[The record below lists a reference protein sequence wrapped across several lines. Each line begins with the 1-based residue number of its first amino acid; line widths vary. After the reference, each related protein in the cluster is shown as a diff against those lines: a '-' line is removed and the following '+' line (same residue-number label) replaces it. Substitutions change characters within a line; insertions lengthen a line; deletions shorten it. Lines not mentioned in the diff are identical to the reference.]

1 MNLLSI
7 LTYIESVMMPSLTS
21 LTWVIVSFFLI
32 SLARDLLI
40 SLTFSKNQ
48 LLVSLLFSI
57 AFVFYFFNSHLDLY
71 YFHFLSTLAFSLS
84 LFFFLRAW
92 CWSWDHWFEPFFP
105 SKIGVYCYKFPFK
118 YCFRGNPQIF
128 ICHFS
133 FSCNSKY
140 FQIFGDFPNIFLLF
154 ISKLIPFGQRT

>member
-7 LTYIESVMMPSLTS
+7 LTYIESVMMPSLAS
-21 LTWVIVSFFLI
+21 WYWLLCLFFLI

-71 YFHFLSTLAFSLS
+71 YFHFLSTLAFS
-84 LFFFLRAW
+84 FFFPTCLTLKLRSLIW
-92 CWSWDHWFEPFFP
+92 NLS

-140 FQIFGDFPNIFLLF
+140 FQTFGDFPNIFLLF